1 MVRYKTATRPRYC
14 GYVISLKRLKKN
26 FVNCKLFARYTW
38 KGFKK
43 DCSSDFNYRLCS
55 TKVCNMSSHASSMG
69 IMQRDAAKAEFFAD
83 VESLAR
89 MMAYLEIHDLGSE
102 RETP

>member
-1 MVRYKTATRPRYC
+1 
-14 GYVISLKRLKKN
+14 
-26 FVNCKLFARYTW
+26 
-38 KGFKK
+38 
-43 DCSSDFNYRLCS
+43 
-55 TKVCNMSSHASSMG
+55 MG